1 MTASGKTPV
10 GGRTS
15 VKMVP
20 SNKQSG
26 RNTLR
31 ERFGSHNLGKIIR
44 YGTISVVS
52 TAISLSLLFILYR
65 WIGLSPTWSNILA
78 TCIATVPYYYLNRR
92 WVFKKS
98 GRSHL
103 TKEVLPF
110 WTIAF
115 VSLVLSTLAVKF
127 AGVEVESIGSKNVR
141 GAILVGANLA
151 TYGVLWIAKFVIFNR
166 YLFKSP
172 DDSIAPSTSDHSA
185 T

>member
-1 MTASGKTPV
+1 VSSIRQFVRHTVGAS
-10 GGRTS
+10 
-15 VKMVP
+15 
-20 SNKQSG
+20 N
-26 RNTLR
+26 
-31 ERFGSHNLGKIIR
+31 GSHDLGKILR

-52 TAISLSLLFILYR
+52 TAISLSGLFVFYR

-78 TCIATVPYYYLNRR
+78 TCIATVPYYYLNRL

-127 AGVEVESIGSKNVR
+127 AGSQVHSISSKNVR
-141 GAILVGANLA
+141 GAILVAANFV
-151 TYGVLWIAKFVIFNR
+151 TYGILWIAKFVVFNR
-166 YLFKSP
+166 FLFKVEKEP
-172 DDSIAPSTSDHSA
+172 IGTHST
-185 T
+185 

>member
-1 MTASGKTPV
+1 V
-10 GGRTS
+10 
-15 VKMVP
+15 
-20 SNKQSG
+20 
-26 RNTLR
+26 RNILGETI
-31 ERFGSHNLGKIIR
+31 GSHNLGKILR

-52 TAISLSLLFILYR
+52 TAISLTGLFVFYR
-65 WIGLSPTWSNILA
+65 WIGLSPTWSNIVA
-78 TCIATVPYYYLNRR
+78 TCIATVPYYYLNRM

-127 AGVEVESIGSKNVR
+127 AGSQVHSISSKNVR
-141 GAILVGANLA
+141 GAILVAANLV
-151 TYGVLWIAKFVIFNR
+151 TYGVLWIAKFVVFNR
-166 YLFKSP
+166 YLFKTEREP
-172 DDSIAPSTSDHSA
+172 IST

>member
-1 MTASGKTPV
+1 M
-10 GGRTS
+10 
-15 VKMVP
+15 
-20 SNKQSG
+20 
-26 RNTLR
+26 RNILGEAIR
-31 ERFGSHNLGKIIR
+31 SQDLGKILR

-52 TAISLSLLFILYR
+52 TAISLTGLFVFYR
-65 WIGLSPTWSNILA
+65 WIGLSPTWSNIVA
-78 TCIATVPYYYLNRR
+78 TCIATVPYYYLNRM

-127 AGVEVESIGSKNVR
+127 AGSQVHSISSKNVR
-141 GAILVGANLA
+141 GAILVLANLA
-151 TYGVLWIAKFVIFNR
+151 TYGILWIAKFVVFNR
-166 YLFKSP
+166 YLFNPERETS
-172 DDSIAPSTSDHSA
+172 ST

>member
-1 MTASGKTPV
+1 MRIILGQTI
-10 GGRTS
+10 
-15 VKMVP
+15 
-20 SNKQSG
+20 
-26 RNTLR
+26 
-31 ERFGSHNLGKIIR
+31 GSHDLGKILR

-52 TAISLSLLFILYR
+52 TAISLSGLFVFYR
-65 WIGLSPTWSNILA
+65 WIGLSPTWSNIVA
-78 TCIATVPYYYLNRR
+78 TCIATVPYYYLNRI

-127 AGVEVESIGSKNVR
+127 AGSQVHSISSKNVR
-141 GAILVGANLA
+141 GAILVAANLA
-151 TYGVLWIAKFVIFNR
+151 TYGILWIAKFVVFNQ
-166 YLFKSP
+166 YLFKVEREP
-172 DDSIAPSTSDHSA
+172 TST

>member
-1 MTASGKTPV
+1 V
-10 GGRTS
+10 
-15 VKMVP
+15 
-20 SNKQSG
+20 
-26 RNTLR
+26 RNTLG
-31 ERFGSHNLGKIIR
+31 ESIGWHNLGKILR

-52 TAISLSLLFILYR
+52 TAISLSCLFVFYR

-78 TCIATVPYYYLNRR
+78 TCIATVPYYYLNRM

-127 AGVEVESIGSKNVR
+127 AGSQVHSISSKNVR
-141 GAILVGANLA
+141 GAILVAANFA
-151 TYGVLWIAKFVIFNR
+151 TYGILWIAKFVVFNR
-166 YLFKSP
+166 FLFNSEREP
-172 DDSIAPSTSDHSA
+172 TST

>member
-1 MTASGKTPV
+1 VS
-10 GGRTS
+10 
-15 VKMVP
+15 
-20 SNKQSG
+20 SNGQSAHK
-26 RNTLR
+26 TLR
-31 ERFGSHNLGKIIR
+31 SSIRSHDFGKLLR

-52 TAISLSLLFILYR
+52 TAISLSGLFVFYR

-78 TCIATVPYYYLNRR
+78 TCIATVPYYYLNRL

-127 AGVEVESIGSKNVR
+127 AGSQVHSISSKNVR
-141 GAILVGANLA
+141 GAILVAANFA
-151 TYGVLWIAKFVIFNR
+151 TYGILWIAKFVVFDR
-166 YLFKSP
+166 YLFN
-172 DDSIAPSTSDHSA
+172 TRREA
-185 T
+185 TPTA

>member
-1 MTASGKTPV
+1 V
-10 GGRTS
+10 
-15 VKMVP
+15 
-20 SNKQSG
+20 
-26 RNTLR
+26 RNILGETI
-31 ERFGSHNLGKIIR
+31 GSHNLGKILR

-52 TAISLSLLFILYR
+52 TAISLTGLFVFYR
-65 WIGLSPTWSNILA
+65 WIGLSPTWSNIVA
-78 TCIATVPYYYLNRR
+78 TCIATVPYYYLNRM

-127 AGVEVESIGSKNVR
+127 AGSQVHSISSKNVR
-141 GAILVGANLA
+141 GAILVAANLV
-151 TYGVLWIAKFVIFNR
+151 TYGILWIAKFVVFNR
-166 YLFKSP
+166 YLFKTEREP
-172 DDSIAPSTSDHSA
+172 IST

>member
-1 MTASGKTPV
+1 MS
-10 GGRTS
+10 S
-15 VKMVP
+15 VR
-20 SNKQSG
+20 QSV
-26 RNTLR
+26 RNSL
-31 ERFGSHNLGKIIR
+31 GLHDLGKILR

-52 TAISLSLLFILYR
+52 TAISLSGLFVFYR
-65 WIGLSPTWSNILA
+65 WIGLSPTWSNIVA
-78 TCIATVPYYYLNRR
+78 TCIATVPYYYLNRL

-127 AGVEVESIGSKNVR
+127 AGSQVHSISSKNVR
-141 GAILVGANLA
+141 GAILVAANFA
-151 TYGVLWIAKFVIFNR
+151 TYGILWIAKFVVFNR
-166 YLFKSP
+166 YLFNTKGEP
-172 DDSIAPSTSDHSA
+172 TPT

>member
-1 MTASGKTPV
+1 V
-10 GGRTS
+10 
-15 VKMVP
+15 
-20 SNKQSG
+20 Q
-26 RNTLR
+26 NTLV
-31 ERFGSHNLGKIIR
+31 ESIGSHNLGKILR

-52 TAISLSLLFILYR
+52 TAISLSCLFIFYR

-78 TCIATVPYYYLNRR
+78 TCIATVPYYYLNRL

-127 AGVEVESIGSKNVR
+127 AGSQVHAISSKNVR
-141 GAILVGANLA
+141 GAILVAANLA
-151 TYGVLWIAKFVIFNR
+151 TYGILWIAKFVVFNR
-166 YLFKSP
+166 FLFNTER
-172 DDSIAPSTSDHSA
+172 DRTSA

>member
-1 MTASGKTPV
+1 
-10 GGRTS
+10 
-15 VKMVP
+15 
-20 SNKQSG
+20 
-26 RNTLR
+26 LI
-31 ERFGSHNLGKIIR
+31 GSHDLRKILR

-52 TAISLSLLFILYR
+52 TAISLSGLFIFYR
-65 WIGLSPTWSNILA
+65 WIGLSATWSNILA
-78 TCIATVPYYYLNRR
+78 TCIATVPYYYLNRM

-127 AGVEVESIGSKNVR
+127 AGSQVHSISSKSIR
-141 GAILVGANLA
+141 GAILVAANFA
-151 TYGVLWIAKFVIFNR
+151 TYGILWFAKFVVFNR
-166 YLFKSP
+166 LLFNTEREP
-172 DDSIAPSTSDHSA
+172 TST